1 MNLQDDMSL
10 SIRPI
15 HPLPSESG
23 SQEKASDCWNGF
35 SEIGGM
41 EKREILSCT
50 EKKVHY
56 TL

>member
-23 SQEKASDCWNGF
+23 SQEKTSDCWNGF